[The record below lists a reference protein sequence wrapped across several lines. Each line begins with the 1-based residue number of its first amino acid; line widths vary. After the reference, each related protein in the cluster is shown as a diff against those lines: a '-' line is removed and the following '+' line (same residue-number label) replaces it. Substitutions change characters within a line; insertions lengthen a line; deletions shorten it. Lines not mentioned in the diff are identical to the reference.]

1 MKNTLNI
8 NFDNIAIGFSVVCAL
23 HCLLLPIAVIFLPAI
38 SSTFLGSEDFHKTLL
53 YFVIPSS
60 IIALSLGCKMHGK
73 YNVYLYGIFGIG
85 TLLIASIFGH
95 DYFGENGEIILTLI
109 GAGIISLGHLK
120 NQKLCAECCNN

>member
-38 SSTFLGSEDFHKTLL
+38 SATFLGSEDFHQTLL

-60 IIALSLGCKMHGK
+60 IIALYVGCNKHGK
-73 YNVYLYGIFGIG
+73 YNVYFYGAIGISL
-85 TLLIASIFGH
+85 LLIAAFFGH
-95 DYFGENGEIILTLI
+95 DYFGENGETFLTLL
-109 GAGIISLGHLK
+109 GAGIISYGHFK
-120 NQKLCAECCNN
+120 NQQLCADCCN